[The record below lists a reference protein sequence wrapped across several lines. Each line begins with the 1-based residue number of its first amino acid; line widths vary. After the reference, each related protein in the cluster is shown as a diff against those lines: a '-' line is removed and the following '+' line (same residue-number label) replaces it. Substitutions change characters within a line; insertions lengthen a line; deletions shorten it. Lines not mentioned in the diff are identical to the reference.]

1 MYHSVTFG
9 EKNTWD
15 DWCIVP
21 VSRPLFV
28 PPKQKTVILD
38 IPGASSSMDLS
49 EALTGYPLF
58 EDREGS
64 MEFIVMND
72 FRPWQEAYSDI
83 MGYLHGRRMRV
94 RLEDDP
100 GWYYEGRFAVNAW
113 KSQKDYSRIVIDY
126 RVGPY
131 KWSEETSCGDWLWD
145 PFSFRT
151 GAISAV
157 WFKDIPVD
165 SISSWIEKT
174 FPPGLTGEAPVSPEI
189 VIQGSGAAGVDIR
202 FVNPTVRID
211 ATRHLTDGRHLIPDF
226 LFVGGEEKIYLKG
239 AGMVSIDFH
248 RGRL

>member
-9 EKNTWD
+9 DKNTWD
-15 DWCIVP
+15 DWRIVP
-21 VSRPLFV
+21 ASRPLFA

-38 IPGASSSMDLS
+38 IPGASSSLDLS

-72 FRPWQEAYSDI
+72 FRPWQDAYSDI
-83 MGYLHGRRMRV
+83 MGYLHGRRMRAK
-94 RLEDDP
+94 LEDDP

-131 KWSEETSCGDWLWD
+131 KWSEEASCDDWVWD

-151 GAISAV
+151 GVISSV
-157 WFKDIPVD
+157 WCKDIPVT
-165 SISSWIEKT
+165 SASLWTERS
-174 FPPGLTGEAPVSPEI
+174 FPVDVTGNAPVSPEI
-189 VIQGSGAAGVDIR
+189 VVQGSGGTGVDVR

-211 ATRHLTDGRHLIPDF
+211 ATRHLTDGRHLIPEF
-226 LFVGGEEKIYLKG
+226 LFAGGGEKIYLKG
-239 AGMVSIDFH
+239 AGIVSIDFH